1 MHTNVPN
8 VDTIMM
14 MNARMVLMF
23 EFFIV
28 MSFNCRFGLQRFR
41 NEFDIS
47 KQWEKIFKI
56 SVGQFLEMQYLQGFE
71 HEKKIS
77 NIFCDGC
84 FGDSNGWF
92 WMDG

>member
-23 EFFIV
+23 EFFI

-41 NEFDIS
+41 KEFDIS
-47 KQWEKIFKI
+47 KQWEKNFQNFGRSISGNAVFTRLSARKKNFKY
-56 SVGQFLEMQYLQGFE
+56 FL
-71 HEKKIS
+71 
-77 NIFCDGC
+77 
-84 FGDSNGWF
+84 
-92 WMDG
+92 